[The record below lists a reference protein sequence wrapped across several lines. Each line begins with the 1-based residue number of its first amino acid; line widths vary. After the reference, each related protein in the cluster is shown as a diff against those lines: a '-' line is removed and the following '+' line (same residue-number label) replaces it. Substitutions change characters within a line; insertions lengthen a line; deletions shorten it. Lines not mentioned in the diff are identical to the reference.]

1 MTHPLLEE
9 AQKLQSQTIAV
20 RREIHRHPELGL
32 DLPRTRETVL
42 DALEV
47 LGDSSVFGGK
57 VARSI
62 VTPVVRDEA
71 IRT

>member
-42 DALEV
+42 DALEG
-47 LGDSSVFGGK
+47 LGDSRSVFLK
-57 VARSI
+57 KQAASLQRCR
-62 VTPVVRDEA
+62 VTNRVRV
-71 IRT
+71 